1 MFRGKGDN
9 LCNLRLGKEF
19 LDVAIKVQLIKQ
31 NIDKLNVILIKN
43 FCYVKDP
50 VK

>member
-1 MFRGKGDN
+1 MFRGKGEN

-19 LDVAIKVQLIKQ
+19 LDLAIKVQLIKQ
-31 NIDKLNVILIKN
+31 KIDKLNVILIKN
-43 FCYVKDP
+43 FCSVKDP